1 MLHLCHR
8 VSQRSRRGLRCT
20 REWVGQAGG
29 RSGRRP
35 FRGRLWLL
43 FLGQRVWRDQKIEQ
57 RILRRLPGQFGESMM
72 GMRALCYWR
81 KGLGVVG
88 DVVVQPGEDGAGFVG
103 EIRKGCCQIE
113 GELLK

>member
-1 MLHLCHR
+1 
-8 VSQRSRRGLRCT
+8 
-20 REWVGQAGG
+20 
-29 RSGRRP
+29 
-35 FRGRLWLL
+35 
-43 FLGQRVWRDQKIEQ
+43 
-57 RILRRLPGQFGESMM
+57 MM